1 MTNEEKALCIVE
13 AIESDIEDRSGIGNA
28 WESIDRKTR
37 AEIRRT
43 WRRLV
48 LEILQKELI
57 A

>member
-37 AEIRRT
+37 DEIRRT